1 MRKAAGIVVQL
12 LAAWLIIALLIPQAN
27 PVVWLLAWSMNDAR
41 LQLWATATDP
51 IAVIEKAPTLLRSG
65 HCSGAV
71 RHIDATAASG
81 IESSTAG

>member
-41 LQLWATATDP
+41 F
-51 IAVIEKAPTLLRSG
+51 
-65 HCSGAV
+65 
-71 RHIDATAASG
+71 
-81 IESSTAG
+81 